1 VRSFCLILGLWVCGW
16 LAFAARADSFQLTT
30 GETVAGE
37 ILPSSGNED
46 GVQIKVGEGDYKKV
60 PWGNFSQDDLKKLSS
75 VPRLAQFVEP
85 FIEIS
90 QQEKRQKTEVTIKPV
105 PRLVRPQEQSFFGA
119 LFSSG
124 LGLFIVLLVYAANV
138 YAGYEVA
145 IFRAQPVPMVCGL
158 SAIPVLGFAVPIIYL
173 CTPTKLPPRAAE
185 AEVPMAEPGA
195 EAAAA
200 GAAAGAAAEATTAA
214 VAVDPDNPMAAEGA
228 AHPSGLKLAHSAEPA
243 KGPLPPTT
251 TYQRGQFT
259 FNRRFIETKFPGFF
273 GVVRRDA
280 DRDMVLVFKCARG
293 EYVGQRISRI
303 AANDLHL
310 QVQKGQVTDEVM
322 VPFIEIQEIRLKHK
336 DA

>member
-16 LAFAARADSFQLTT
+16 LAFAARGDVFQLTT
-30 GETVAGE
+30 GETVTGE
-37 ILPSSGNED
+37 VLPSSGNED

-60 PWGNFSQDDLKKLSS
+60 PWTSFSQDDLKKLSS
-75 VPRLAQFVEP
+75 VPRLAQLVEP
-85 FIEIS
+85 FIEITS
-90 QQEKRQKTEVTIKPV
+90 QEKRQKTEVTIKPV
-105 PRLVRPQEQSFFGA
+105 PRLTRPPEQSLFAA

-124 LGLFIVLLVYAANV
+124 LGMFIVLLVYSANV

-145 IFRAQPVPMVCGL
+145 IFRAQSVPMVCGL

-173 CTPTKLPPRAAE
+173 CLPTKLPPRAEGEEASAE
-185 AEVPMAEPGA
+185 ALAA

-200 GAAAGAAAEATTAA
+200 GAQPGATAGASPAAAA
-214 VAVDPDNPMAAEGA
+214 SDPDNPMAAEGA
-228 AHPSGLKLAHSAEPA
+228 AHPSGLKLAHTEPA
-243 KGPLPPTT
+243 KAALPPTT

-259 FNRRFIETKFPGFF
+259 FNRRFFETKFPGFF

-280 DRDMVLVFKCARG
+280 DRDMVLVLKCVRG

-310 QVQKGQVTDEVM
+310 QVQKGQATEEVL
-322 VPFIEIQEIRLKHK
+322 VPFVEIQEIRLKHK